1 MDEPARWMNRQD
13 GCVGEVEINQRKLVV
28 LIPFQLLRLKNIISK
43 NPSRDNFQKLQKLIQ
58 NDIIYSIEAN
68 LKVGNITLEDADQLR
83 ELTRQLYDH
92 LYAHYF
98 EIGGC
103 EEMKPLLEG
112 AMELPGDKYRIRI
125 DELEQRG
132 RQLEAERAKA
142 EEECERLRK
151 ENEEY
156 QRLKKENEEYQR
168 LKKENEELKR
178 KMQDLEGQISI

>member
-1 MDEPARWMNRQD
+1 M
-13 GCVGEVEINQRKLVV
+13 

-58 NDIIYSIEAN
+58 NDIIYSIQAN

-83 ELTRQLYDH
+83 ELTRQLYEY

-156 QRLKKENEEYQR
+156 QRLKKENEE
-168 LKKENEELKR
+168 LKR
-178 KMQDLEGQISI
+178 KMQELEGQISI